1 MMSAIRPRFALLLLL
16 PIAVLAAATWW
27 ATQPNPVRL
36 QGQIEAQSY
45 SVASKVPGRIASIQ
59 VKKGDQIK
67 QGELA
72 FKLTS
77 PELDAK
83 MQQAQAGEAAA
94 TAMARNVELGAR
106 EQQVLAAKDQWRR
119 AQAAA
124 DLHKTTYERL
134 DALYKEG
141 VLAEQKRDEAL
152 TQWHTSQLAADAAQ
166 QQYHLAQEGA
176 REEQKQAAREQAKQ
190 AAGAVAEVAAYQAE
204 TEVMSPASG
213 EVSQVLLQAG
223 ELAPQ
228 GFPVITLL
236 DMHDAWLR
244 LQVREDRLKH
254 FPMGQEFD
262 VILPAIDDQPHRFK
276 VSHIAV
282 MGEYA
287 TWRATDSGNGFDM
300 RSFEVEARPLEQ
312 DLPLRVGMSGLVT
325 LDAR

>member
-1 MMSAIRPRFALLLLL
+1 MSALSRRLPLLALL
-16 PIAVLAAATWW
+16 PIAALAGATWW
-27 ATQPNPVRL
+27 ATRPAPVHL

-45 SVASKVPGRIASIQ
+45 SVASKIPGRIDRVL
-59 VKKGDQIK
+59 VKKGDRLQ
-67 QGELA
+67 QEDLV
-72 FKLTS
+72 FRLTS

-94 TAMARNVELGAR
+94 SALARNVELGAR

-124 DLHKTTYERL
+124 DLHKTTYQRL
-134 DALYKEG
+134 DALFKEG

-152 TQWHTSQLAADAAQ
+152 TQWRTSQLAADAAQ
-166 QQYHLAQEGA
+166 QQYLLAQEGA
-176 REEQKQAAREQAKQ
+176 REEQKQAAREQAKR

-204 TEVMSPASG
+204 TEVRSPASG
-213 EVSQVLLQAG
+213 EVSQVLLQPG

-228 GFPVITLL
+228 GFPVVTLL

-254 FPMGQEFD
+254 FPMGQEFE
-262 VILPAIDDQPHRFK
+262 VRLPAIDDQPHRFK

-287 TWRATDSGNGFDM
+287 TWRATDSGSGFDM
-300 RSFEVEARPLEQ
+300 RSFEVEARPLEAN
-312 DLPLRVGMSGLVT
+312 LPLRVGMSGLVS
-325 LDAR
+325 LDAD

>member
-1 MMSAIRPRFALLLLL
+1 MSALSRRLPLLALL
-16 PIAVLAAATWW
+16 PVAALAGATWW
-27 ATQPNPVRL
+27 ATRPAPVRL

-45 SVASKVPGRIASIQ
+45 SVASKIPGRIDRVL
-59 VKKGDQIK
+59 VKKGDPLQ
-67 QGELA
+67 QGALV
-72 FKLTS
+72 FRLTS

-94 TAMARNVELGAR
+94 SALARNVELGAR

-124 DLHKTTYERL
+124 DLHKTTYQRL
-134 DALYKEG
+134 DALFEEG

-152 TQWHTSQLAADAAQ
+152 TQWRTSQLAADAAQ
-166 QQYHLAQEGA
+166 QQYLLAQEGA
-176 REEQKQAAREQAKQ
+176 REEQKQAAREQAKR

-204 TEVMSPASG
+204 TEVRSPASG
-213 EVSQVLLQAG
+213 EVSQVLLQPG

-228 GFPVITLL
+228 GFPVVTLL

-254 FPMGQEFD
+254 FPMGQEFE
-262 VILPAIDDQPHRFK
+262 VRLPAIDDQPHRFR

-287 TWRATDSGNGFDM
+287 TWRATDSGSGFDM
-300 RSFEVEARPLEQ
+300 RSFEVEARPLEA
-312 DLPLRVGMSGLVT
+312 DLPLRVGMSGLVS
-325 LDAR
+325 LDAD

>member
-1 MMSAIRPRFALLLLL
+1 MSALSRRLPLLALL
-16 PIAVLAAATWW
+16 PIAALAGATWW
-27 ATQPNPVRL
+27 ATRPAPVRL

-45 SVASKVPGRIASIQ
+45 SVASKIPGRIDRVL
-59 VKKGDQIK
+59 VKKGDPLQ
-67 QGELA
+67 QGALV
-72 FKLTS
+72 FRLTS

-94 TAMARNVELGAR
+94 SALARNVELGAR

-124 DLHKTTYERL
+124 DLHKTTYQRL
-134 DALYKEG
+134 DALFEEG

-152 TQWHTSQLAADAAQ
+152 TQWRTSQLAADAAQ
-166 QQYHLAQEGA
+166 QQYLLAQEGA
-176 REEQKQAAREQAKQ
+176 REEQKQAAREQAKR

-204 TEVMSPASG
+204 TEVRSPASG
-213 EVSQVLLQAG
+213 EVSQVLLQPG

-228 GFPVITLL
+228 GFPVVTLL
-236 DMHDAWLR
+236 DMHDAWLQ

-254 FPMGQEFD
+254 FPMGREFE
-262 VILPAIDDQPHRFK
+262 VRLPAIDDQPHRFR

-287 TWRATDSGNGFDM
+287 TWRATDSGSGFDM
-300 RSFEVEARPLEQ
+300 RSFEVEARPLEA
-312 DLPLRVGMSGLVT
+312 DLPLRVGMSGLVS
-325 LDAR
+325 LDAD